1 MMQLATFSIIAY
13 DSDLGEFGVAV
24 QSRAFR
30 AGAVVPHAKANVG
43 AIATQA
49 MANLSYGPKGLALL
63 EQGLS
68 APEALAR
75 LLAEDELREHRQVAI
90 IDAHGHIAQHTG
102 RECLEWAGHLS
113 GKNWAAQGNILVSHQ
128 VLDAM
133 GEAFEK
139 TEGLLA
145 EKLLA
150 ALEAAQEAG
159 GDRRG
164 QQAAGLLVVRPNAY
178 FDGPFDRLIDLRVD
192 DHPHPI
198 RELRR
203 LVEMA
208 LPSVYL
214 LNVRLFLERGQPQRA
229 RELLDQSL
237 KKYPKDPLVRLALVG
252 YYAHVGEK
260 AHALSELAELLSTAG
275 GERAS
280 LVRYVKTNAFFRPLQ
295 SDGEFMKLTAESRG
309 SPLATHT
316 ARTPPTSRASSP

>member
-1 MMQLATFSIIAY
+1 MMQLGTFSIIAY

-43 AIATQA
+43 ALATQA

-63 EQGLS
+63 DQGLS
-68 APEALAR
+68 APEALQR

-90 IDAHGHIAQHTG
+90 IDAHGRIAQHTG
-102 RECLEWAGHLS
+102 RECLEWAGHIS
-113 GKNWAAQGNILVSHQ
+113 RKNWAAQGNILASPE
-128 VLDAM
+128 VLEAM
-133 GEAFEK
+133 GEAFER

-178 FDGPFDRLIDLRVD
+178 FDGPFDRLIDIRVD
-192 DHPHPI
+192 DHPQPI

-203 LVEMA
+203 LLGMS

-214 LNVRLFLERGQPQRA
+214 LNTRLFVERSQHKRA
-229 RELLDQSL
+229 QQLLDRAL
-237 KKYPKDPLVRLALVG
+237 EKYPEDPLVRLALIG
-252 YYAHVGEK
+252 YYVHMGEK
-260 AHALSELAELLSTAG
+260 AQALSELAGLLSTAG
-275 GERAS
+275 EERAS
-280 LVRYVKTNAFFRPLQ
+280 LVRYLRTNMFFRPLQ
-295 SDGEFMKLTAESRG
+295 NAPEFMKLTA
-309 SPLATHT
+309 
-316 ARTPPTSRASSP
+316 

>member
-13 DSDLGEFGVAV
+13 DSDLGEFGLAV

-90 IDAHGHIAQHTG
+90 IDAHGRIAQHTG

-113 GKNWAAQGNILVSHQ
+113 GKNWAAQGNILVSHE

-159 GDRRG
+159 GDG
-164 QQAAGLLVVRPNAY
+164 AANK
-178 FDGPFDRLIDLRVD
+178 
-192 DHPHPI
+192 
-198 RELRR
+198 
-203 LVEMA
+203 
-208 LPSVYL
+208 
-214 LNVRLFLERGQPQRA
+214 QPGC
-229 RELLDQSL
+229 SL
-237 KKYPKDPLVRLALVG
+237 CAPTRT
-252 YYAHVGEK
+252 
-260 AHALSELAELLSTAG
+260 STA
-275 GERAS
+275 RS
-280 LVRYVKTNAFFRPLQ
+280 I
-295 SDGEFMKLTAESRG
+295 D
-309 SPLATHT
+309 
-316 ARTPPTSRASSP
+316 

>member
-1 MMQLATFSIIAY
+1 VLQ
-13 DSDLGEFGVAV
+13 
-24 QSRAFR
+24 
-30 AGAVVPHAKANVG
+30 
-43 AIATQA
+43 
-49 MANLSYGPKGLALL
+49 
-63 EQGLS
+63 
-68 APEALAR
+68 R

-90 IDAHGHIAQHTG
+90 IDAHGRIAQHTG

-113 GKNWAAQGNILVSHQ
+113 GKDWAAQGNILVSQ
-128 VLDAM
+128 EVLDAM

-178 FDGPFDRLIDLRVD
+178 FDGPFDRLIDIRVD
-192 DHPHPI
+192 DHVEPI

-203 LVEMA
+203 LLEMA

-214 LNVRLFLERGQPQRA
+214 LNVRLFLERGQPERA
-229 RELLDQSL
+229 RG
-237 KKYPKDPLVRLALVG
+237 LVDRALGEQPGQPILRLARIG

-275 GERAS
+275 EERTS
-280 LVRYVKTNAFFRPLQ
+280 LVRYVKTNPFFRPLQ
-295 SDGEFMKLTAESRG
+295 SDSEFTKL
-309 SPLATHT
+309 LQ
-316 ARTPPTSRASSP
+316 

>member
-1 MMQLATFSIIAY
+1 MVQLATFSILAY
-13 DSDLGEFGVAV
+13 DDDLGEFGVAV

-43 AIATQA
+43 ALATQA

-68 APEALAR
+68 APEVLQR

-90 IDAHGHIAQHTG
+90 LDAKGRIAQHTG
-102 RECLEWAGHLS
+102 RECLEWAGHIS
-113 GKNWAAQGNILVSHQ
+113 RKNWAAQGNILASQ
-128 VLDAM
+128 EVLDAM

-145 EKLLA
+145 ERLLA

-192 DHPHPI
+192 DHPQPI

-203 LVEMA
+203 LLGMA

-214 LNVRLFLERGQPQRA
+214 LNTRLFLERGQTERA
-229 RELLDQSL
+229 REVLDRALGEQPGQPIL
-237 KKYPKDPLVRLALVG
+237 RLARIG
-252 YYAHVGEK
+252 YYAHVGER
-260 AHALSELAELLSTAG
+260 AQALSELAELLSTAG
-275 GERAS
+275 EERAS
-280 LVRYVKTNAFFRPLQ
+280 LVRYVKTNPFFRPLH
-295 SDGEFMKLTAESRG
+295 SDREFTKLSQQDEQI
-309 SPLATHT
+309 
-316 ARTPPTSRASSP
+316 

>member
-1 MMQLATFSIIAY
+1 MAKGQLLRYDTHTVNEIATFSIIAFNRE
-13 DSDLGEFGVAV
+13 LEEFGIAV

-49 MANLSYGPKGLALL
+49 LGNLSYGPKGLALL

-68 APEALAR
+68 APEALQR
-75 LLAEDELREHRQVAI
+75 LLGEDELREHRQVAI
-90 IDAHGHIAQHTG
+90 IDAQERIAQHTG
-102 RECLEWAGHLS
+102 RECREWAGHKS
-113 GKNWAAQGNILVSHQ
+113 GENWAAQGNILAGEE

-145 EKLLA
+145 EKLMA
-150 ALEAAQEAG
+150 ALEAGQEAG

-178 FDGPFDRLIDLRVD
+178 FDGPFDRLVDIRVD
-192 DHPHPI
+192 DHPQPI

-203 LVEMA
+203 LLEMA

-214 LNVRLFLERGQPQRA
+214 LNTRLFLERGQPERA
-229 RELLDQSL
+229 KELLDRALGEHPEQPTL
-237 KKYPKDPLVRLALVG
+237 QLALIG
-252 YYAHVGEK
+252 YYAHTGQRAQALRELEK
-260 AHALSELAELLSTAG
+260 LLASAGSERTSF
-275 GERAS
+275 
-280 LVRYVKTNAFFRPLQ
+280 VRYVKTNALFRPLQ
-295 SDGEFMKLTAESRG
+295 GDGEFQRLVSY
-309 SPLATHT
+309 
-316 ARTPPTSRASSP
+316 

>member
-43 AIATQA
+43 ALATQA

-68 APEALAR
+68 APEALQR

-90 IDAHGHIAQHTG
+90 IDAHGRIAQHTG
-102 RECLEWAGHLS
+102 SECLEWAGHTS
-113 GKNWAAQGNILVSHQ
+113 GKNWAAQGNILVSQ
-128 VLDAM
+128 EVLNAM

-145 EKLLA
+145 KKLLA

-178 FDGPFDRLIDLRVD
+178 FDGPFDRLIDIRVD
-192 DHPHPI
+192 DHPQPI

-203 LVEMA
+203 LLEMA

-214 LNVRLFLERGQPQRA
+214 LNTRLFVERGQMERA
-229 RELLDQSL
+229 REVLDRALGEQPGQPIL
-237 KKYPKDPLVRLALVG
+237 RLARIG
-252 YYAHVGEK
+252 YYAHVGER
-260 AHALSELAELLSTAG
+260 AQALSELAELLSTAG
-275 GERAS
+275 EERAS
-280 LVRYVKTNAFFRPLQ
+280 LVRYVKTNTFFRPLH
-295 SDGEFMKLTAESRG
+295 SDGEFTKL
-309 SPLATHT
+309 LQ
-316 ARTPPTSRASSP
+316 

>member
-1 MMQLATFSIIAY
+1 MVAMMQLATFSIIAH
-13 DSDLGEFGVAV
+13 DSDLGEFGIAV

-30 AGAVVPHAKANVG
+30 AGAVVPHAKADVG

-68 APEALAR
+68 APEVLHR
-75 LLAEDELREHRQVAI
+75 LLAEDELHEHRQVAI
-90 IDAHGHIAQHTG
+90 IDAHGRVAQHTG
-102 RECLEWAGHLS
+102 RECLEWAGHTA
-113 GKNWAAQGNILVSHQ
+113 GKNWAAQGNILVSQ
-128 VLDAM
+128 EVLDAM
-133 GEAFEK
+133 GEAFEE
-139 TEGLLA
+139 TGGLLA

-178 FDGPFDRLIDLRVD
+178 FDGPFDRLIDIRVD
-192 DHPHPI
+192 DHPQPI

-203 LVEMA
+203 LLGMA

-214 LNVRLFLERGQPQRA
+214 LNTRLFLGRGQPERA
-229 RELLDQSL
+229 RELLDRALGEQPEQPIL
-237 KKYPKDPLVRLALVG
+237 RLARIG

-260 AHALSELAELLSTAG
+260 SQAMSELAELLSTAG
-275 GERAS
+275 EERAS
-280 LVRYVKTNAFFRPLQ
+280 LVRYVKTNAFFRPLH
-295 SDGEFMKLTAESRG
+295 GNAELAKLFQ
-309 SPLATHT
+309 
-316 ARTPPTSRASSP
+316 

>member
-1 MMQLATFSIIAY
+1 MVQLATFSIIAY

-30 AGAVVPHAKANVG
+30 AGAVVPHAKAAVG

-63 EQGLS
+63 DQGLS
-68 APEALAR
+68 APEVLQR

-90 IDAHGHIAQHTG
+90 IDSQGRIAQHTG
-102 RECLEWAGHLS
+102 RECLEWAGHIS
-113 GKNWAAQGNILVSHQ
+113 RKNWAAQGNILASQ
-128 VLDAM
+128 EVLDAM

-145 EKLLA
+145 ERLLA

-192 DHPHPI
+192 DHPQPI

-203 LVEMA
+203 LLGMA

-214 LNVRLFLERGQPQRA
+214 LNTRLFLERGQTERA
-229 RELLDQSL
+229 REVLDRALGEQPGQPIL
-237 KKYPKDPLVRLALVG
+237 RLARIG
-252 YYAHVGEK
+252 YYAHVGER
-260 AHALSELAELLSTAG
+260 AQALSELAELLSTAG
-275 GERAS
+275 EERAS
-280 LVRYVKTNAFFRPLQ
+280 LVRYVKTNPFFRPLH
-295 SDGEFMKLTAESRG
+295 SDREFTKLSQQDEQI
-309 SPLATHT
+309 
-316 ARTPPTSRASSP
+316 